1 MLNVEVPVSY
11 PLSTR
16 SGSGPGCHK
25 EMEGAFRRVNRHRRI
40 IGRETKIRLSALLR
54 VFVSES
60 CIHELRIFTDFN
72 RLRTSRTLGM
82 PSPHHGVGVFDVE
95 TASDL

>member
-1 MLNVEVPVSY
+1 M
-11 PLSTR
+11 
-16 SGSGPGCHK
+16 
-25 EMEGAFRRVNRHRRI
+25 NRHRRI

-82 PSPHHGVGVFDVE
+82 PSPAI
-95 TASDL
+95 TALGCLTLRLRVISNMLQNWRFLASIPRCLWKNDI